1 MARSFDSIS
10 KDEAGFVRVGGSK
23 YTQGMVL
30 FRLIETPTGPTVHIR
45 LKRNCRQVEERGDP
59 DFYIPWDDFKEEVER

>member
-1 MARSFDSIS
+1 
-10 KDEAGFVRVGGSK
+10 VGGSK